1 MKKICFAALFLALL
15 LTMTGCTAVDE
26 ALSKIGDD
34 IEASQMKES
43 TVSAAQG
50 DWGFVVTL
58 REHAAALFIESFPE
72 AKILDAAVATK
83 SSSGERA
90 IVTLTVELNG
100 KKIEYG
106 FDYEKKDNGEYEI
119 KRYGEGVR
127 SSDL

>member
-1 MKKICFAALFLALL
+1 MKKFLFAALLCALL
-15 LTMTGCTAVDE
+15 AMLSGCTAVDQ

-34 IEASQMKES
+34 IEASQLKES

-58 REHAAALFIESFPE
+58 REHAAGLFLESFPE
-72 AKILDAAVATK
+72 AKILDTAVAAK
-83 SSSGERA
+83 SSSAERA

-106 FDYEKKDNGEYEI
+106 FDYEKNDAGEYEI

-127 SSDL
+127 SDDL

>member
-15 LTMTGCTAVDE
+15 LTLSGCTAVDQ

-34 IEASQMKES
+34 IEASQLKES

-72 AKILDAAVATK
+72 AKILDAAVASK

-106 FDYEKKDNGEYEI
+106 FDYEKKENGEYEI

>member
-1 MKKICFAALFLALL
+1 MKKILFAALLCALMVSL
-15 LTMTGCTAVDE
+15 SGCGVIDE
-26 ALSKIGDD
+26 ALGKIGED
-34 IEASQMKES
+34 IKGSQVKES
-43 TVSAAQG
+43 TTAAAAG

-58 REHAAALFIESFPE
+58 REHAAGLFLESFPE

-83 SSSGERA
+83 SSTGERV
-90 IVTLTVELNG
+90 IVTLTVNLNG

-106 FDYEKKDNGEYEI
+106 FDYEKNKAGEYEI

>member
-1 MKKICFAALFLALL
+1 MKKILLSALLLALL
-15 LTMTGCTAVDE
+15 MMLSGCTAVDE

-34 IEASQMKES
+34 IEASQLKES

-58 REHAAALFIESFPE
+58 REHAAALFLESFPE
-72 AKILDAAVATK
+72 AKILDAAVASK

-90 IVTLTVELNG
+90 IVTLTVELDG

>member
-15 LTMTGCTAVDE
+15 LTLTGCTAVDE

>member
-1 MKKICFAALFLALL
+1 MKKFLFAALLCALL
-15 LTMTGCTAVDE
+15 AMLSGCTAVDQ

-34 IEASQMKES
+34 IEASQLKES

-58 REHAAALFIESFPE
+58 REHAAGLFLESFPE
-72 AKILDAAVATK
+72 AKILDTAVAAK
-83 SSSGERA
+83 SSSAERA

-106 FDYEKKDNGEYEI
+106 FDYEKNDAGEYEI
-119 KRYGEGVR
+119 KRYGEGVN
-127 SSDL
+127 SDDL

>member
-1 MKKICFAALFLALL
+1 MKKIFLSVLLLALL
-15 LTMTGCTAVDE
+15 MMLSGCTVVDE

-34 IEASQMKES
+34 IEASQLKES

-58 REHAAALFIESFPE
+58 REHAAALFLESFPE
-72 AKILDAAVATK
+72 AKILDAAVASK
-83 SSSGERA
+83 NSSGERA
-90 IVTLTVELNG
+90 IVTLTVELDG

>member
-1 MKKICFAALFLALL
+1 MKKILLAAVFLALML
-15 LTMTGCTAVDE
+15 ALSGCTAVDQ

-34 IEASQMKES
+34 IEASQLKES

-58 REHAAALFIESFPE
+58 RQHAAALFIESFPE
-72 AKILDAAVATK
+72 AKILDAAVASK

-90 IVTLTVELNG
+90 IVTLTIELNG

-106 FDYEKKDNGEYEI
+106 FDYEKNDAGEYAL